1 MKRTSLKIRPC
12 DIVLWLPYMCLKEDS
27 RNRRKERLFWENNGK
42 LIKRRRNGVLYNRF
56 FLSLVKEDGTVSSAR
71 LGLTV
76 SDADSKIFPK
86 IFPFD
91 RKCSYAPDSHI
102 S

>member
-42 LIKRRRNGVLYNRF
+42 LIKRRRNGVLYDRF

-71 LGLTV
+71 LGLIMYV
-76 SDADSKIFPK
+76 L
-86 IFPFD
+86 
-91 RKCSYAPDSHI
+91 HI
-102 S
+102 YENTLYFVLFSEVP